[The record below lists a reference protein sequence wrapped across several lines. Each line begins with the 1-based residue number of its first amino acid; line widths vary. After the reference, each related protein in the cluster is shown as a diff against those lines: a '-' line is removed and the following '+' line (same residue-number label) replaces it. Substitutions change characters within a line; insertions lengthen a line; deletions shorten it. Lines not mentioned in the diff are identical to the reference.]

1 MPTRSRCAS
10 SRRCASPAA
19 RRAIKPDAVDAGTI
33 DRPPEQSEVF
43 TYHSPGDII
52 PGTGFRR
59 KGGVADYTVYSRI
72 RFPIAEAPAFAN
84 SQSFMN
90 WGNCEATG
98 RTGAGKLDGVS
109 AYRCRVSG
117 QTLIADE
124 SATRKLLLS
133 MAG

>member
-1 MPTRSRCAS
+1 
-10 SRRCASPAA
+10 
-19 RRAIKPDAVDAGTI
+19 KPVEAGI
-33 DRPPEQSEVF
+33 FWRPQVF

-59 KGGVADYTVYSRI
+59 KGGGADYTVYSRM

-90 WGNCEATG
+90 WGNCEETG
-98 RTGAGKLDGVS
+98 RTGAGKLDRVS

-117 QTLIADE
+117 QTLISDE
-124 SATRKLLLS
+124 SARANYSYPWRDNFCDHRNFYVGQCPGGL
-133 MAG
+133 GH